1 MKIVIK
7 CKDLKLIA
15 IGLRKLK
22 IHTKDG
28 LKRKYWSL
36 ILSALT
42 KKMSCPPPA
51 QMKIVRRMKMS
62 CRIMEFKKG
71 KPIIAALINSTL
83 KFNSCLKETPTNSQN
98 PSTSRTL
105 SLLNHFKRLAICKII
120 SKPARKLN
128 LRRESLLR
136 ILKKCRPIGKYDHL
150 FKYYF
155 VYKIICDF
163 III

>member
-1 MKIVIK
+1 
-7 CKDLKLIA
+7 
-15 IGLRKLK
+15 
-22 IHTKDG
+22 
-28 LKRKYWSL
+28 
-36 ILSALT
+36 
-42 KKMSCPPPA
+42 
-51 QMKIVRRMKMS
+51 MKIVRRVKMS

-83 KFNSCLKETPTNSQN
+83 KFNSCLKETPTNNQN

-105 SLLNHFKRLAICKII
+105 SLLNHLKRLAICKII
-120 SKPARKLN
+120 SKLVHKLN
-128 LRRESLLR
+128 LSRESLLR
-136 ILKKCRPIGKYDHL
+136 ILRKCRPIGKCDHL